1 MATKKTSPTF
11 VFYGWV
17 ATLVLLIGLGVY
29 AYYFQTP
36 LARGLIVTGLRDGFP
51 WGFYI
56 QNFMFFVGLAAGG
69 LVVYASVYIFDAQ
82 EFKPLSKLAVLQA
95 LVCTMLAAL
104 FVLIDLGRPERVFW
118 FLLSPNFSS
127 IFVFDF
133 IILNTYLAIC
143 AIALWLS
150 HTGKGSPR
158 FLLGMAIVSLTAA
171 ISMHSI
177 TAWVLGFVRGEEL
190 WNTALMAPLF
200 VSSAVV
206 SGLALL
212 ILMSL
217 LVSKFTGTRFKDE
230 IFFKMG
236 KILAVVVL
244 VDLFFLLAETMTA
257 LWPGAGKPS
266 YVEMY
271 SLLLT
276 GKYAPLFLSQV
287 FLFGLLPFAL
297 LVIPRIR
304 RSIPVI
310 ALASV
315 LLVIGVFIKRFIL
328 LAKGLGVSAMGEVT
342 SYYIPTFQE
351 VLVGVGLWAVGA
363 LIITLGVKL
372 LNIKA
377 PEVKTER
384 GRST

>member
-1 MATKKTSPTF
+1 MEPKKAK
-11 VFYGWV
+11 
-17 ATLVLLIGLGVY
+17 ATLVLYGWITALILLIGLGVY
-29 AYYFQTP
+29 AYSFQTP
-36 LARGLIVTGLRDGFP
+36 LAQGLITTGLRDGFP

-69 LVVYASVYIFDAQ
+69 LVVYASVYIFDAL

-95 LVCTMLAAL
+95 LTCTLLAAL

-158 FLLGMAIVSLTAA
+158 LLLGMAIVSLTAA

-212 ILMSL
+212 IVVSL

-230 IFFKMG
+230 IYVKMG
-236 KILAVVVL
+236 KLLAVVVL

-271 SLLLT
+271 GLLLT

-297 LVIPRIR
+297 LVIPKIR
-304 RSIPVI
+304 KSIPVI

-328 LAKGLGVSAMGEVT
+328 LAKGLGISAMGEVT
-342 SYYIPTFQE
+342 SYIPTFQE
-351 VLVGVGLWAVGA
+351 VLVGLGLWAVGA
-363 LIITLGVKL
+363 LIMTVGVKL
-372 LNIKA
+372 LNIRA
-377 PEVKTER
+377 PEV
-384 GRST
+384 